1 MLIKLFKI
9 TGLLCFSISLLA
21 CNKTFFSPEPQSLRG
36 YRHFEEKR
44 DSPLSKG
51 EKQETFLSLQE
62 KALFSPDGKFF
73 AEIQEEQIILW
84 EVSSEGKLENK
95 KNLRGHSQ
103 DVTTFLFSPQS
114 NLLASV
120 SPRGNI
126 FIWNLSS
133 GSSEQTLIG
142 DSKIVQEMVFSAN
155 GNFLASIEQAD
166 ISQREPGKIVLWN
179 VSSGKKMSSFSGFS
193 PIFFSPNS
201 SHFFYRDEKGMVK
214 RAILP

>member
-1 MLIKLFKI
+1 MRKI
-9 TGLLCFSISLLA
+9 LKMTGLLCFSISLLA
-21 CNKTFFSPEPQSLRG
+21 CNKTFFTPEPQSLRS
-36 YRHFEEKR
+36 YQHFEEKKT
-44 DSPLSKG
+44 SSFSKG

-103 DVTTFLFSPQS
+103 DVTTFMFSPQS

-133 GSSEQTLIG
+133 GSSEQTLVG
-142 DSKIVQEMVFSAN
+142 DSQVVQEMVFSGD

-166 ISQREPGKIVLWN
+166 ISEREPGKIVLWN
-179 VSSGKKMSSFSGFS
+179 VSSGKKRHSFSGFS
-193 PIFFSPNS
+193 PIFFSPDS

-214 RAILP
+214 RTTLP